1 MPIFEY
7 KAKKGP
13 RQLVT
18 GQVEARTQDEA
29 VEIISRQGLLPV
41 LLKERKFASRS
52 IRGTSQG
59 RIRSKEIFSF
69 SRQMASL
76 IRAGIP
82 ILKALSIVG
91 EQTQNGYFKDLI
103 NKMQQGI
110 KDGRSFSDCLSDYPF
125 AFDPLY
131 IAMVRVGEEGGRLKE
146 VLAKIAE
153 YQGAQQEISS
163 KVRSALA
170 YPVLMALVGLG
181 TVVFILTFVIPK
193 ITPLFSNMAEQL
205 PLPTKI
211 LMDISS
217 VLNHGW
223 MVILLLVLI
232 AVLFVKRWLKTDAG
246 RAAMSA
252 LKIKLPLFGEF
263 ILKVEL
269 ARFCRTL
276 ELLLKSGISLP
287 RGMLIAVP
295 TLDNTLLRADLLK
308 CQKDLESGVSFSG
321 GLSKSCHIPQIVSS
335 LVSVGEESGLLEE
348 SLGDIAYSYEQETN
362 ETIKTMTSLLEPGM
376 ILAVGLVVGF
386 VVIAML
392 LPIFQMDILAG

>member
-7 KAKKGP
+7 KARKGP
-13 RQLVT
+13 TQLVA
-18 GQVEARTQDEA
+18 GQVEARTQEEA
-29 VEIISRQGLLPV
+29 VEIISRQGLLPI
-41 LLKERKFASRS
+41 LIKERTFSPRSSRGA
-52 IRGTSQG
+52 RQG
-59 RIRSKEIFSF
+59 KIKSREVFFF

-76 IRAGIP
+76 IRAGVP
-82 ILKALSIVG
+82 ILRALSIVG
-91 EQTQNGYFKDLI
+91 EQTQNGYFKDMI

-110 KDGRSFSDCLSDYPF
+110 KDGRPFSDCLSDYPHVF
-125 AFDPLY
+125 EPLY

-181 TVVFILTFVIPK
+181 TVIFILTFVIPR

-211 LMDISS
+211 LMNISNILS
-217 VLNHGW
+217 HGW

-232 AVLFVKRWLKTDAG
+232 AVLFIKKWLRTDAG
-246 RAAMSA
+246 RASMSA
-252 LKIKLPLFGEF
+252 FKLKLPLFGEF

-276 ELLLKSGISLP
+276 ELLLKSGIPLP

-295 TLDNTLLRADLLK
+295 TLDNTLLKTDLFK
-308 CQKDLESGVSFSG
+308 CQKDLESGVSFSS
-321 GLSKSCHIPQIVSS
+321 GLGKSRYIPRIIPS
-335 LVSVGEESGLLEE
+335 LISVGEESGLLEE

-376 ILAVGLVVGF
+376 ILVVGLVVGF

-392 LPIFQMDILAG
+392 LPIFQMDILAR